1 MYPFT
6 KNKINARKSNE
17 GMILMMRMNKKMV
30 TAAMLGLAFSFG
42 VAYQAPV
49 MAAPAPAETNVSVQ
63 VNVQHEAK
71 SIVTWEKGSNAA
83 IEVWG
88 VGYAPANVPA
98 ARGQALARYRQLAET
113 IEGVQVDSETTMR
126 DLAIE
131 SDVVKTNVK
140 ALVKGAHIVDEH
152 NNEDGSYSV
161 KMTIPMFGE
170 SSVASVALP
179 QVKQTAF
186 ISDIPKASEAFK
198 PTKEEQKVAVGYTG
212 IIIDAS
218 GLGLQCTFSPVVFDT
233 NGRAIYGMLE
243 IDRDYAIS
251 HGMVEYSNDL
261 QASAANSRAGAN
273 PLVVKAVSV
282 KGGGNS
288 VNSVNPVI
296 SVEDG
301 DKILFANEKSGMLG
315 KHAVVF
321 VK

>member
-1 MYPFT
+1 
-6 KNKINARKSNE
+6 
-17 GMILMMRMNKKMV
+17 MRMNKKMV
-30 TAAMLGLAFSFG
+30 TAAVLGLAFSFG
-42 VAYQAPV
+42 AAYQAPV

-98 ARGQALARYRQLAET
+98 ERGQGLARRAAMVDGYRQLAET

-140 ALVKGAHIVDEH
+140 ALVKGARIVDEH

-212 IIIDAS
+212 IIVDAS

-288 VNSVNPVI
+288 VNHVNPVI

-315 KHAVVF
+315 KHAVVC

>member
-1 MYPFT
+1 
-6 KNKINARKSNE
+6 
-17 GMILMMRMNKKMV
+17 MMRMNKKMV
-30 TAAMLGLAFSFG
+30 TAAVLGLAFSFG

-98 ARGQALARYRQLAET
+98 ARGQALARRAAMVDGYRQLAET

-273 PLVVKAVSV
+273 PLVVKAISV

-288 VNSVNPVI
+288 VNPVNPVI

-301 DKILFANEKSGMLG
+301 DKILFANEKSGMLS

>member
-1 MYPFT
+1 
-6 KNKINARKSNE
+6 
-17 GMILMMRMNKKMV
+17 MMRMNKKMV
-30 TAAMLGLAFSFG
+30 TAAVLGLAFSFG

-98 ARGQALARYRQLAET
+98 ARGQALARRAAMVDGYRQLAET

-140 ALVKGAHIVDEH
+140 ALVKGARIVDEH

-218 GLGLQCTFSPVVFDT
+218 GLGLQGTFSPVVFDT

-273 PLVVKAVSV
+273 PLVVKAISV

-288 VNSVNPVI
+288 VNPVNPVI